1 LSPKNSDSLIGG
13 HRPVG
18 VSRAKPTACTH
29 ATATTYTAIA
39 AMFDSPAEENPE
51 QRIELAE
58 IEIDN
63 LRAAFE
69 WSREHSD
76 IALGLTLVSSLQP
89 LWLSRGRMQE
99 GSETAPASARWRPR
113 CVRGPWPRGPYSP

>member
-1 LSPKNSDSLIGG
+1 
-13 HRPVG
+13 
-18 VSRAKPTACTH
+18 
-29 ATATTYTAIA
+29 
-39 AMFDSPAEENPE
+39 MFDSAAEENPR

-76 IALGLTLVSSLQP
+76 IALARTLVSSLHG
-89 LWLSRGRMQE
+89 LWLRRGRTASWGLAPHVIP
-99 GSETAPASARWRPR
+99 GSGKRS
-113 CVRGPWPRGPYSP
+113 V